1 MGKLNIS
8 KLIAV
13 FLMAV
18 VGLALTPTIQ
28 ELVLAPTSGTYNAT
42 DGTGAGNLSG
52 ASSDIF
58 VLFPLFW
65 TILMIAIPVAY
76 VAITLKGA

>member
-1 MGKLNIS
+1 MAKLDIG

-18 VGLALTPTIQ
+18 VGLAFTPAIQ
-28 ELVLAPTSGTYNAT
+28 ELVTGSTGVANAT
-42 DGTGAGNLSG
+42 WPGNLSG
-52 ASSDIF
+52 ASADVF

-76 VAITLKGA
+76 ISIQLKAT

>member
-1 MGKLNIS
+1 MAKLNIG

-18 VGLALTPTIQ
+18 VGLAFTPTIQ
-28 ELVLAPTSGTYNAT
+28 EMVTGSTGVANAT
-42 DGTGAGNLSG
+42 WPGNLSG
-52 ASSDIF
+52 ASSDIMT
-58 VLFPLFW
+58 LFPLFW

-76 VAITLKGA
+76 VTLQLRAT

>member
-1 MGKLNIS
+1 MGKLNIG

-18 VGLALTPTIQ
+18 VGLAFTPTIQ
-28 ELVLAPTSGTYNAT
+28 ELV
-42 DGTGAGNLSG
+42 TGATGIQNGTWPGNLSG
-52 ASSDIF
+52 ASADVF
-58 VLFPLFW
+58 TLFPLFW

-76 VAITLKGA
+76 IAIQLKGS